1 MLQEIQLKD
10 IEVSFREF
18 VENSVKGNEIIIMKD
33 NKPIAKII
41 PFPKKLRRRLGT
53 AKGQVIIR
61 EGFKDIPEGF
71 EDYVLSL
78 LCMGMIFHSCSS
90 QILMSKTSS
99 QQAVEREVQFF
110 DSDIFDESLSSSL
123 GSGGSEIT
131 AKIPDET
138 VRITEKF
145 PKRLDKWLY
154 MVKTN
159 KGAVRIE
166 AEPASGAE
174 KGMPGFI
181 GDILTGIYDAIREM
195 ILYSPAKNYNATLYY
210 EKRTG
215 QVTRVVFTKK

>member
-1 MLQEIQLKD
+1 MVSKRSLFQTIQL
-10 IEVSFREF
+10 
-18 VENSVKGNEIIIMKD
+18 
-33 NKPIAKII
+33 
-41 PFPKKLRRRLGT
+41 
-53 AKGQVIIR
+53 
-61 EGFKDIPEGF
+61 
-71 EDYVLSL
+71 LSL
-78 LCMGMIFHSCSS
+78 ICMGIIFHSCAN
-90 QILMSKTSS
+90 QMPMGKTFS
-99 QQAVEREVQFF
+99 QQAVQKEVQFF

-131 AKIPDET
+131 AKIPDES

-166 AEPASGAE
+166 AEPASGQE
-174 KGMPGFI
+174 KGMPGFV

-195 ILYSPAKNYNATLYY
+195 ILYAPAKNYNATLYY
-210 EKRTG
+210 EKKTG